1 MTYNMLADSL
11 CDINDPDFVD
21 IPIDVLRWT
30 NRCGRLQKQ
39 LIVQNADL
47 ACLQEL
53 DAAHVGQFM
62 SAFDASAWRYLY
74 KQRTGANRD
83 GCALLWKTSVFE
95 LVAERSLEF
104 KNMPGADGVT
114 PLSFMD
120 RDNVAQV
127 VVLRH
132 RASGRLLI
140 VGNCHLL
147 FKQNRGEIKLAQL
160 MGIFRAIAEFKAL
173 YQSDAAEPPA
183 VLVGGDFNSTP
194 ISGIYSL
201 VTTGV
206 LDLRVV
212 DTRLLSG
219 QQRFVK
225 RFQSPSAGVLHKP
238 VEVRQ
243 IMSIAAKHFGPAPD
257 VAQTEPAAIVD
268 QQQEEA
274 VDEEDAGDD
283 AGGDDDDDREERRT
297 RPRVGDDDDG
307 GDGATIA
314 TSASASTTAAAS
326 TSATSESP
334 TILHHTL
341 DLQSVYPR
349 SSEIARNAATMMRKR
364 RTDQKWVDHIFTSQQ
379 LRVVSVLAVP
389 HNPREKISP
398 FGLPTRNHPSD
409 HLPLCAVVEFK

>member
-1 MTYNMLADSL
+1 
-11 CDINDPDFVD
+11 
-21 IPIDVLRWT
+21 
-30 NRCGRLQKQ
+30 
-39 LIVQNADL
+39 
-47 ACLQEL
+47 
-53 DAAHVGQFM
+53 
-62 SAFDASAWRYLY
+62 
-74 KQRTGANRD
+74 
-83 GCALLWKTSVFE
+83 
-95 LVAERSLEF
+95 
-104 KNMPGADGVT
+104 
-114 PLSFMD
+114 
-120 RDNVAQV
+120 
-127 VVLRH
+127 
-132 RASGRLLI
+132 
-140 VGNCHLL
+140 
-147 FKQNRGEIKLAQL
+147 
-160 MGIFRAIAEFKAL
+160 
-173 YQSDAAEPPA
+173 
-183 VLVGGDFNSTP
+183 
-194 ISGIYSL
+194 
-201 VTTGV
+201 
-206 LDLRVV
+206 
-212 DTRLLSG
+212 
-219 QQRFVK
+219 
-225 RFQSPSAGVLHKP
+225 
-238 VEVRQ
+238 
-243 IMSIAAKHFGPAPD
+243 MSIAAQHFGPAPD